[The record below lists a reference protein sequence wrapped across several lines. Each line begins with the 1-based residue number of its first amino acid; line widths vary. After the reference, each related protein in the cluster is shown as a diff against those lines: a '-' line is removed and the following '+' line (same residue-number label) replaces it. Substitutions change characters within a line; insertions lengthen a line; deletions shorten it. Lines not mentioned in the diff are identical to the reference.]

1 MRMNDRTA
9 SRWVAP
15 VLLICVLI
23 AGGPGRTFGQADEA
37 TIGDVPAGAGDTTAA
52 ETKAGGRTLNDDQE
66 ALRMRFTR
74 FEETLAKMGRYL
86 QKTEPARAEL
96 IFRALSRSKAE
107 RVGER
112 MTLTSRLLSKEGE
125 APRYADA
132 ISEQEAIVA
141 ELGEIL
147 KILRSEDILD
157 ENQREQER
165 LKELARQIAVLIDQ
179 EKIHQARTE
188 RGESAER
195 VADAQ
200 KQTSERTGKLIDDI
214 QSHDAQKQAE
224 GEKQG
229 GASEQDESGEESE
242 AGDGEKAEKGKPG
255 ESNEGEKGEKGD
267 KQREGNESEPSD
279 GETPEG
285 ESPEG
290 MPNAGDSQQG
300 DSPMGQTSE
309 GEKPSE
315 GKPSGESPSG
325 QMPSGEQPSGEQ
337 PSGQEQSQGGQS
349 EQSGQQQSGQQSSGQ
364 QSPSQQQTPGRE
376 ELEKARDRM
385 EQAIKDLQ
393 EENRK
398 NASRE
403 QEEAIKKLIEAKERV
418 EEMLRQLREEEREMV
433 LRALEARFQ
442 KMHQLQQVVLAA
454 TEELHKKG
462 KANWQDR
469 DYARVQDAA
478 STELE
483 IGFEADKA
491 LEILRADGS
500 SVAFPEAVREIRA
513 DIDVVARR
521 LAEEDTGELT
531 IVIEKEVLEAIEEM
545 IVALQKEMEELQE
558 KKDQNS
564 QQQQQGEPED
574 PGLVDKIAELKML
587 KTLQT
592 RINRRTKTL
601 GALFEGE
608 QATEPEVI
616 SQLQELS
623 RRQGRLHRATYDLS
637 IGKTAE

>member
-1 MRMNDRTA
+1 MRMNDHTA
-9 SRWVAP
+9 SRWLAP
-15 VLLICVLI
+15 VLLVCLVF
-23 AGGPGRTFGQADEA
+23 ACGHGGAFGQSEEEA
-37 TIGDVPAGAGDTTAA
+37 ASLESQSAGDA
-52 ETKAGGRTLNDDQE
+52 KASERSLNDDQE

-132 ISEQEAIVA
+132 ISEQEAIIA
-141 ELGEIL
+141 ELSEIL

-195 VADAQ
+195 IAGAQ
-200 KQTSERTGKLIDDI
+200 KQTSERTGDLIGDI
-214 QSHDAQKQAE
+214 KSHDAQKQAE
-224 GEKQG
+224 GERQSNN
-229 GASEQDESGEESE
+229 SESEEPSPEGEKAPNDSPDGKGGEESE
-242 AGDGEKAEKGKPG
+242 DGKSG
-255 ESNEGEKGEKGD
+255 EPSEGEKGEKNTE
-267 KQREGNESEPSD
+267 EGA
-279 GETPEG
+279 GEKS

-290 MPNAGDSQQG
+290 EPNDSQKAGEPQEGMPAEGESQQG
-300 DSPMGQTSE
+300 DSPMERSSEGQKSSE
-309 GEKPSE
+309 GE
-315 GKPSGESPSG
+315 PSGETPPGDPQSG
-325 QMPSGEQPSGEQ
+325 QPPM
-337 PSGQEQSQGGQS
+337 GQEQSPGGQS
-349 EQSGQQQSGQQSSGQ
+349 EQQQSGQQSS
-364 QSPSQQQTPGRE
+364 SQQQTPGRE

-454 TEELHKKG
+454 TEELHAKG

-469 DYARVQDAA
+469 DYARVRDATA
-478 STELE
+478 TELE
-483 IGFEADKA
+483 IGIEADKA

-513 DIDVVARR
+513 DIDVVAKR
-521 LAEEDTGELT
+521 LADEDAGELT
-531 IVIEKEVLEAIEEM
+531 IVSEKEILEALEEM

-564 QQQQQGEPED
+564 QQQQGEPED

-587 KTLQT
+587 RTLQA
-592 RINRRTKTL
+592 RINRRTTTL
-601 GALFEGE
+601 SALFEGE

-616 SQLQELS
+616 SQLRELS
-623 RRQGRLHRATYDLS
+623 RRQGRLQRATYDLS